1 MCFDVDS
8 TLCTDECID
17 EFAAF
22 LGVGDEVA
30 RLTASAMGGSTRF
43 EDALRMRLGVMQPTR
58 ESLERFVR
66 EHPPQVTPGAR
77 ELVAA
82 LQRKGIEVFLVSGGF
97 RATIAP
103 LADILSV
110 PRDHIYAN
118 VILFDEETGK
128 YAGFDAAELTSRS
141 GGKRDAVRAIRAR
154 EQGPEGRPGP
164 VIMIGDGATDAE
176 AVAEDGAAA
185 FIGFGGVAEREA
197 VKRKADWFVYDLADI
212 QSVLEA

>member
-43 EDALRMRLGVMQPTR
+43 EDALRMRLGVMKPTR
-58 ESLERFVR
+58 ASLERFVR

-103 LADILSV
+103 LAELLGV
-110 PRDHIYAN
+110 PQENVYAN
-118 VILFDEETGK
+118 VILFDEETGE

-141 GGKRDAVRAIRAR
+141 GGKCEAVRAIRAR
-154 EQGPEGRPGP
+154 EARARPGP
-164 VIMIGDGATDAE
+164 VLMIGDGATDAE

-185 FIGFGGVAEREA
+185 FIGFGGVAERQA
-197 VKRKADWFVYDLADI
+197 VMEKADWFVYDLRDI
-212 QSVLEA
+212 QNVLEL